1 MSPKEECEGLLDALL
16 PAVESLL
23 KKNGAFYPVGAV
35 LTNDSNI
42 SFTAV
47 HSGNEFPDAQN
58 VITDL
63 IASHRQMAAHDEMKA
78 SGIAWNAS
86 ISTPDGKRS
95 DAIIV
100 SLEHKD
106 DYSVIVGLP
115 YKIGLF
121 KKVKFG
127 ELFAQSGQHEI
138 F

>member
-1 MSPKEECEGLLDALL
+1 MSPKEECEVLLDALL

-23 KKNGAFYPVGAV
+23 KKNGEFYPVGAV
-35 LTNDSNI
+35 LTGDANV

-47 HSGNEFPDAQN
+47 DSGNEHPETKMLIN
-58 VITDL
+58 NL
-63 IASHRQMAAHDEMKA
+63 IASHRQMAEQDAVKA

-86 ISTPDGKRS
+86 ILTPEGKRS

-100 SLEHKD
+100 SLEHKEN
-106 DYSVIVGLP
+106 YSVIVGRP
-115 YKIGLF
+115 YKLGLF